1 MLSRISPQPNHFAY
15 LLLLVLISQ
24 RAPRRIATLHPP
36 TDHREARLLKKLS
49 GPRQKLCTAFGA
61 HSLNPK
67 LAELGHAR
75 GVKHVAA
82 RRTKDAAA
90 SGSRENITLDLES
103 PNFKFLRKMEAR

>member
-15 LLLLVLISQ
+15 LLLLVLSQ
-24 RAPRRIATLHPP
+24 IAPRRIATLQPP
-36 TDHREARLLKKLS
+36 TDHREARLLKQFY
-49 GPRQKLCTAFGA
+49 GPRQKLRTAFGA

-82 RRTKDAAA
+82 RRTFLVLLVND
-90 SGSRENITLDLES
+90 SEYSRSTGAKSIFS
-103 PNFKFLRKMEAR
+103 